1 MRLRTL
7 AAWPRLLAWPKLLL
21 LGVVTLALAL
31 TACGNGGGGGGGGG
45 SPASIVDKARNEKKL
60 TIGIKFDQ
68 PGLGLRSA
76 SGEFSGFDVEMAKII
91 AKSLG
96 VEESGITFKEAVSAN
111 REPFLQQG
119 QVDMVIATYSITDTR
134 KEKVSFAGPY
144 FVAGQSL
151 LVRSDTTDITGPE
164 SLNNNKKLCSVKG
177 STPAQKIKQEY
188 AQNVQLQEFDSYS
201 KCVDALLGR
210 QVDAV
215 TTDDIILA
223 GFAAQN
229 PGKLKVVG
237 KPFSTEKYGVGLR
250 KDDKAG
256 RDAGN
261 AAIEKSFADGCW
273 RAALQK
279 TIGTSGYPPPKTPPT
294 LEKY

>member
-7 AAWPRLLAWPKLLL
+7 AAGMAA
-21 LGVVTLALAL
+21 LALAL
-31 TACGNGGGGGGGGG
+31 TACGDDSGDGDGGGG
-45 SPASIVDKARNEKKL
+45 SASSVVDKAKNDKKL
-60 TIGIKFDQ
+60 VIGIKYDQ

-76 SGEFSGFDVEMAKII
+76 DGSFSGFDVEMAKYI
-91 AKSLG
+91 AKELG
-96 VEESGITFKEAVSAN
+96 VEESGIEWKETVSAN
-111 REPFLQQG
+111 REPFIQQG
-119 QVDMVIATYSITDTR
+119 QVDMVLATYSITDAR

-151 LVRSDTTDITGPE
+151 LVRNDNTDITGPE
-164 SLNNNKKLCSVKG
+164 SLNNNKKLCSVSG
-177 STPAQKIKQEY
+177 STPAKKIKEEY
-188 AQNVQLQEFDSYS
+188 AENVQLQEFDSYS
-201 KCVDALLGR
+201 KCVDALIGG

-223 GFAAQN
+223 GFAAAN

-237 KPFSTEKYGVGLR
+237 KPFSTEKYGVGLK

-256 RDAGN
+256 RDAVN
-261 AAIEKSFADGCW
+261 AAIEKAFSDGAW
-273 RAALQK
+273 KAAFDK
-279 TIGTSGYPPPKTPPT
+279 AVGPSGYPAPATPPT

>member
-1 MRLRTL
+1 MRLRTF
-7 AAWPRLLAWPKLLL
+7 AAGMAA
-21 LGVVTLALAL
+21 LALAL
-31 TACGNGGGGGGGGG
+31 TACGDDSGGGG
-45 SPASIVDKARNEKKL
+45 SSASIVDKAKNDKKL

-76 SGEFSGFDVEMAKII
+76 DGSFSGFDVEMAKYI
-91 AKSLG
+91 AKQLG
-96 VEESGITFKEAVSAN
+96 VEESGITFKETVSAN
-111 REPFLQQG
+111 REPFIQQG
-119 QVDMVIATYSITDTR
+119 QVDMVLATYSITDAR

-151 LVRSDTTDITGPE
+151 LVRADTSDVTGAE

-177 STPAQKIKQEY
+177 STPAQKIKDQY
-188 AQNVQLQEFDSYS
+188 AKNVQLQEFDSYS
-201 KCVDALLGR
+201 KCVDALIGK

-223 GFAAQN
+223 GFAAAN

-237 KPFSTEKYGVGLR
+237 KPFSTEKYGVGLK

-256 RDAGN
+256 RDAVN
-261 AAIEKSFADGCW
+261 AAIEKAFSDGSW
-273 RAALQK
+273 KAAFEK
-279 TIGTSGYPPPKTPPT
+279 TVGPSGYPLPATPPT

>member
-7 AAWPRLLAWPKLLL
+7 AAGMAA
-21 LGVVTLALAL
+21 LALAL
-31 TACGNGGGGGGGGG
+31 TACGDDSGDSGGGG
-45 SPASIVDKARNEKKL
+45 SEAASVVDKAKNDKKL
-60 TIGIKFDQ
+60 VIGIKYDQ

-76 SGEFSGFDVEMAKII
+76 DGSFSGFDVEMAKYI
-91 AKSLG
+91 AKELG
-96 VEESGITFKEAVSAN
+96 VEESGIEWKETVSAN
-111 REPFLQQG
+111 REPFIQQG
-119 QVDMVIATYSITDTR
+119 QVDMVLATYSITDAR

-151 LVRSDTTDITGPE
+151 LVRADNTDITGAE

-177 STPAQKIKQEY
+177 STPAKKIKEEY
-188 AQNVQLQEFDSYS
+188 AQNVQLQEYDSYS
-201 KCVDALLGR
+201 KCVDALLGG

-223 GFAAQN
+223 GFAAAN

-237 KPFSTEKYGVGLR
+237 KPFSTEKYGVGLK

-256 RDAGN
+256 RDAVN
-261 AAIEKSFADGCW
+261 AAIEKAFSDGAW
-273 RAALQK
+273 KAAFEK
-279 TIGTSGYPPPKTPPT
+279 TVGPSGYPLPATPPT

>member
-7 AAWPRLLAWPKLLL
+7 LAGTAAM
-21 LGVVTLALAL
+21 ALAL
-31 TACGNGGGGGGGGG
+31 TACGDDSGGGGGAA
-45 SPASIVDKARNEKKL
+45 ASIVDKAKNDKKL
-60 TIGIKFDQ
+60 VVGIKYDQ

-76 SGEFSGFDVEMAKII
+76 DGSFSGFDVEMAKIV

-96 VEESGITFKEAVSAN
+96 VDESGIEFKETVSAN
-111 REPFLQQG
+111 REPFIQQG
-119 QVDMVIATYSITDTR
+119 QVDMVVATYSITDTR

-151 LVRSDTTDITGPE
+151 LVRADSTDITGPE

-177 STPAQKIKQEY
+177 STPAQKIKKEY

-201 KCVDALLGR
+201 KCVDALLGN

-229 PGKLKVVG
+229 PSKLKVVG
-237 KPFSTEKYGVGLR
+237 KPFSTEKYGIGLK

-256 RDAGN
+256 RDAVN
-261 AAIEKSFADGCW
+261 AAIEKSFTDGTW
-273 RAALQK
+273 KAALQK
-279 TIGTSGYPPPKTPPT
+279 TLGPSGYQLPASPPT